1 MQEYVPVN
9 DPLVPQVTCVKAPD
23 QAPTEEELDKEIF
36 LLEREIMREIEE
48 TADLQGEVDTQITKK
63 ADTSRES
70 EAILER

>member
-9 DPLVPQVTCVKAPD
+9 DPLVPQVSCIQAPD
-23 QAPTEEELDKEIF
+23 QDPSEEELDKEIF

-48 TADLQGEVDTQITKK
+48 TADLQGEVDAQIKKK
-63 ADTSRES
+63 ADTTRES